1 MSPNEVVAARAAY
14 LTGQIPDRLEAKVA
28 VKAALAALVE
38 RAPGR
43 SVEVRIPPFAAVQAV
58 AGHTHRRGTPAAVVE
73 MDAPTW
79 LALACGDLTWQ
90 QGVSSGRV
98 HASGERSDLSEF
110 LPLFAEPD
118 NRSSLG

>member
-1 MSPNEVVAARAAY
+1 MIPDEVRAARAGY
-14 LTGQIPDRLEAKVA
+14 LAGESVDRLQAKAA
-28 VKAALAALVE
+28 VKACLTALVE

-79 LALACGDLTWQ
+79 VALACGDLSWQ
-90 QGVSSGRV
+90 EGVSSGRV
-98 HASGERSDLSEF
+98 HASGERSDLSAW
-110 LPLFAEPD
+110 LPLFP
-118 NRSSLG
+118 

>member
-1 MSPNEVVAARAAY
+1 VIPDEVAAVRTAY
-14 LTGQIPDRLEAKVA
+14 LAGQTPGRLEAKAA
-28 VKAALAALVE
+28 VKACLAALVE

-73 MDAPTW
+73 MDAATW
-79 LALACGDLTWQ
+79 LSLACGDLTWQ

-98 HASGERSDLSEF
+98 HASGERSDLSEW
-110 LPLFAEPD
+110 LPLF
-118 NRSSLG
+118 G

>member
-1 MSPNEVVAARAAY
+1 VIPNEVEVVRAAY
-14 LTGQIPDRLEAKVA
+14 LAGQAPDRLEVKAA
-28 VKAALAALVE
+28 VKASLAALVE

-90 QGVSSGRV
+90 QGVLSGRV
-98 HASGERSDLSEF
+98 HASGERSDLSEW
-110 LPLFAEPD
+110 LPVFGAAETL
-118 NRSSLG
+118 RTHV